1 MKKRILILTA
11 ILAIAVFSFG
21 QPPSSGH
28 SHDDSL
34 YYSAT
39 GHWPNEAI
47 VDHSALTDSSS
58 RVSIIKN
65 TAGDF
70 HFYGV
75 VDSAIPGS
83 WPPSKT
89 SLVIITGHDTVTIRD
104 TLNIPTVGPI
114 VPSDHIGPIPIP
126 SWLQIALIVL
136 ATIVFT
142 VLPAIQ
148 AVLKVIPT
156 PWSIRIGGWIGKIL
170 DWATWFI
177 KDTSTT
183 IGVFHK

>member
-1 MKKRILILTA
+1 MKKRILTLTA
-11 ILAIAVFSFG
+11 VLAIAVFAFG
-21 QPPSSGH
+21 QSPGLP
-28 SHDDSL
+28 
-34 YYSAT
+34 
-39 GHWPNEAI
+39 
-47 VDHSALTDSSS
+47 DHSRITDSSAHYAIVGQDS
-58 RVSIIKN
+58 SITFYPLPPQAFSD
-65 TAGDF
+65 TAGA
-70 HFYGV
+70 HR
-75 VDSAIPGS
+75 P
-83 WPPSKT
+83 
-89 SLVIITGHDTVTIRD
+89 LVIITGHDTVTIRD

-183 IGVFHK
+183 VGVFHK